1 MSQLVKEVAS
11 EVDQACPAPLS
22 MLGMYRVQFRFFRS
36 KVSSRT
42 EVVEIQNPPAGLT
55 ATTIAL
61 QSFDLFYSDQ
71 SQYGYGKL
79 QVTQSVEGSKASCTA
94 TLRDNHTNDRE
105 WEGTVTGI
113 VTFFGNS

>member
-11 EVDQACPAPLS
+11 EVEACPAPLG
-22 MLGMYRVQFRFFRS
+22 MLGTYRVEFRFFRS
-36 KVSSRT
+36 KISSRT
-42 EVVEIQNPPAGLT
+42 EVVEIQNPPAGVI

-61 QSFDLFYSDQ
+61 QSFDIFYSGEHQ
-71 SQYGYGKL
+71 NGYGKL
-79 QVTQSVEGSKASCTA
+79 QVAPSVEGTKARCA
-94 TLRDNHTNDRE
+94 VTLRDNHTNEKE

>member
-11 EVDQACPAPLS
+11 GVDQACPASLS
-22 MLGMYRVQFRFFRS
+22 MLGMYRVQFRFSKS

-42 EVVEIQNPPAGLT
+42 EVVEIQNPPAGLS

-61 QSFDLFYSDQ
+61 QSFDLFYSDEH
-71 SQYGYGKL
+71 QYGYGKL
-79 QVTQSVEGSKASCTA
+79 QVAQNVEGSKASCTV
-94 TLRDNHTNDRE
+94 TLRDNHFNERE

-113 VTFFGNS
+113 VTFFGN